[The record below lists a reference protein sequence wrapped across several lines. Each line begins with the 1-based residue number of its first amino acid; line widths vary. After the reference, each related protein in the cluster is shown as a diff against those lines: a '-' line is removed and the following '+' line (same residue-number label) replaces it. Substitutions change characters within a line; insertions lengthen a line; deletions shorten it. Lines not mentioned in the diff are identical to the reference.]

1 MKTIEKYVF
10 GSFLSSFALAFLV
23 LSFVLTIGLL
33 MQIIQYVM
41 DGVSP
46 DLIGRFCLVSL
57 PETLQWSIPLALLV
71 SSILVFSRM
80 SADSEI
86 AAMRACGVSII
97 SVIRWP
103 IIFAAGCT
111 LLGLI
116 VNNEVVPRGHK
127 IRRELKTRVSVGAGL
142 SVLEPGKIIDDFPNI
157 KLYFE
162 SKEGNWLHD
171 LVAYDC
177 SEVDFSN
184 GEKGVA
190 QVSSSELAKDRSKK
204 DKAERVTRMINA
216 NRALVTQEGADVNL
230 DLYQMTVDPLDA
242 KHPTMAHFAR
252 FVYTIKDV
260 LKNEEYVPRTKD
272 QNALGVLR
280 EMRQLSEMRD
290 KAADSENPKLSQKV
304 FLSKELSSVKVEL
317 MKRLVFAMA
326 SVCFVL
332 IGVPLGIRSQR
343 KESSV
348 GMAISLAVALGYY
361 VVVIL
366 MMSFEHNYKLHPE
379 ILIWLPVVISLALSA
394 KFIRKHL

>member
-10 GSFLSSFALAFLV
+10 GSFLSSFTLAFLV

-33 MQIIQYVM
+33 MQIIQYIM

-86 AAMRACGVSII
+86 AAMRACGISIV

-103 IIFAAGCT
+103 IIFAACCT
-111 LLGLI
+111 LIGLV

-127 IRRELKTRVSVGAGL
+127 IRRELKTKVSVGAGL
-142 SVLEPGKIIDDFPNI
+142 SVLEPGKIIEDFPNI

-162 SKEGNWLHD
+162 SKEDNWLHD

-177 SEVDFSN
+177 SEADFAAQ
-184 GEKGVA
+184 EKGKA
-190 QVSSSELAKDRSKK
+190 SVSSSELVETKKK
-204 DKAERVTRMINA
+204 DASERVTRMINA
-216 NRALVTQEGADVNL
+216 HKALVTQEGADVNL

-242 KHPTMAHFAR
+242 KHPTMAHFDR

-260 LKNEEYVPRTKD
+260 LKDEAYVPRTKD
-272 QNALGVLR
+272 QNALGVIK
-280 EMRQLSEMRD
+280 EIRQLSELKE
-290 KAADSENPKLSQKV
+290 KAADNENPKLSQKEFV
-304 FLSKELSSVKVEL
+304 SKELSSVKVEL

-361 VVVIL
+361 VIVIL

-379 ILIWLPVVISLALSA
+379 ILIWLPVVISLVLSA